1 MGPRSVVILILFVA
15 ALFASCKDEGKPPPD
30 TAPPGEAGACAGTI
44 GYLAAC
50 MADDECT
57 SCLCKSFG
65 HTKAC
70 TKTCTGDPDCPA
82 PSGGC
87 SNGFCRP

>member
-1 MGPRSVVILILFVA
+1 MGPRIVVILILFA
-15 ALFASCKDEGKPPPD
+15 TALFSSCKDDGKQPPD
-30 TAPPGEAGACAGTI
+30 SAPMIEAGACVGTVAF
-44 GYLAAC
+44 LAAC
-50 MADDECT
+50 TADDECT

-65 HTKAC
+65 HSKVCTNAC
-70 TKTCTGDPDCPA
+70 DGPEDCAA